1 MNKRLWRLF
10 LRRTILFPALIISLL
25 LIVACGG
32 QQTPAQTKGVFLG
45 GTLGVTAKFQPFGIL
60 ENNVYSIFDTETFP
74 IEVTIV
80 NKGEYDLKVGDVAI
94 KLLGP
99 SQTEFSGISSWE
111 LKNKGVIEKI
121 NELSP
126 NGGEEAV
133 SFATDAKYLA
143 PVTGAI
149 ERNWFAN
156 IDYNYQTYIIVP
168 EACLKEDLKDTRVC
182 DVKGAKTFFVSGAP
196 ISVTS
201 VVEDTAGEGIIA
213 LKFKVKNNNANS
225 RVTKLGEDF
234 NINTDKFAYS
244 IDDKDWECKS
254 TGKVG
259 EGRFDAK
266 DEAEVLCKLKQ
277 PLAKGT
283 LATKQLKLTLDYKYR
298 EIVQE
303 KLLLKQSVK

>member
-1 MNKRLWRLF
+1 MKTHKLF
-10 LRRTILFPALIISLL
+10 LPVLIISLL
-25 LIVACGG
+25 ILTACGSG
-32 QQTPAQTKGVFLG
+32 TQQKQGKGVFLG
-45 GTLGVTAKFQPFGIL
+45 GTQGITAKFQPFGIL
-60 ENNVYSIFDTETFP
+60 ENNVYAIFDTETFP
-74 IEVTIV
+74 IEVTVV
-80 NKGEYDLKVGDVAI
+80 NKGEYDLKAGDVTI
-94 KLLGP
+94 SLLGP
-99 SQTEFSGISSWE
+99 SPTEFNGIPSWQ
-111 LKNKGVIEKI
+111 LKNKGTIEKI

-126 NGGEEAV
+126 NGGEESV

-168 EACLKEDLKDTRVC
+168 EVCLKEDLKDTRVC

-196 ISVTS
+196 ISVTN
-201 VVEDTAGEGIIA
+201 VEEDTAGEGIMA

-225 RVTKLGEDF
+225 RVTKPAEDF
-234 NINTDKFAYS
+234 NINTDKFAFS

-259 EGRFDAK
+259 EGRFDEK
-266 DEAEVLCKLKQ
+266 DEGDILCELKQ
-277 PLAKGT
+277 PLAKST
-283 LATKQLKLTLDYKYR
+283 LATKQVKLTLDYKYR

-303 KLLLKQSVK
+303 KLLIKQSVK